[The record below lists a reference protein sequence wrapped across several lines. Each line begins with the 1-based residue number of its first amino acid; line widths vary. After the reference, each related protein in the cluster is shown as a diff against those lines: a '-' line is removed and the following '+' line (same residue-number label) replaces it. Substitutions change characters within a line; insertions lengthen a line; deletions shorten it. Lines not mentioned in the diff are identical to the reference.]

1 MTPVAGSARP
11 VVPIC
16 IVFALHD
23 AVCFWRDHG
32 LDIDCFQHAQHPFWC
47 VIRFIGQERL
57 HIGDNI
63 GPQRVRAFEI
73 VRLSRRQ
80 VEAGWVATGIA
91 GGVD

>member
-23 AVCFWRDHG
+23 AVCIWRDHG
-32 LDIDCFQHAQHPFWC
+32 LDTGCFQHAQHPFWC

-57 HIGDNI
+57 NIGDNI
-63 GPQRVRAFEI
+63 GQQRVRAFESCACPG
-73 VRLSRRQ
+73 VRWKL
-80 VEAGWVATGIA
+80 V
-91 GGVD
+91 GVDNRSAAPA